1 MKKTLV
7 AALISSVILLTGCQD
22 KDTEAKIKQL
32 NQTVAQ
38 LSAENTKLKEQIEK
52 QFQQLLWKMMKYL
65 INLKLLNI
73 LNRKKITSLKK
84 PKLSI
89 QFQQ

>member
-52 QFQQLLWKMMKYL
+52 
-65 INLKLLNI
+65 
-73 LNRKKITSLKK
+73 T
-84 PKLSI
+84 
-89 QFQQ
+89 

>member
-22 KDTEAKIKQL
+22 KDAEAKIKQL

-38 LSAENTKLKEQIEK
+38 L
-52 QFQQLLWKMMKYL
+52 
-65 INLKLLNI
+65 
-73 LNRKKITSLKK
+73 KI
-84 PKLSI
+84 PN
-89 QFQQ
+89 